1 MDHILRRQ
9 DAIAATNAS
18 TVPTSMTAQ
27 PDQIPTAATPTKI
40 TCMLPNVS
48 RTHNPAVTL
57 TQNAKPE
64 PDANF
69 NPNLLLLG
77 MQKSSHSHHSL
88 TW

>member
-1 MDHILRRQ
+1 MEHILRRQ

-27 PDQIPTAATPTKI
+27 SDQILTAATTTKI

-64 PDANF
+64 PGANF
-69 NPNLLLLG
+69 NPIF
-77 MQKSSHSHHSL
+77 
-88 TW
+88 